1 MGSEFTRAAPWAV
14 PVSREYNAAVA
25 GILRLLPERLARLLR
40 WLLTPGARWARIPAA
55 LVCFV
60 FSALWFLPIVGLEYL
75 PIGLV
80 LLARDIR
87 PLQRPVGR
95 WLLWLGRRLRKL
107 RDRWRAW
114 WRALWR

>member
-1 MGSEFTRAAPWAV
+1 
-14 PVSREYNAAVA
+14 
-25 GILRLLPERLARLLR
+25 
-40 WLLTPGARWARIPAA
+40 
-55 LVCFV
+55 
-60 FSALWFLPIVGLEYL
+60 VGLEYL

-95 WLLWLGRRLRKL
+95 LLLWLGRRLRKL